1 MKSYAQ
7 AGQDVFVRL
16 LHPEPGVFL
25 DVGAAGLSISNTL
38 ALEEAGWTGALVDI
52 SHEALRAS
60 SGRKAKFI
68 CDDATKIDYSFLPSE
83 VGYLSVDC
91 DQYSLAALERV
102 FETALGVRF
111 AVITAEHD
119 YHTRD
124 QTLRVPM
131 LWLLRNRG
139 YEILCTDVC
148 HDGCPFEAWAIAP
161 ELVDMAVAAKFRH
174 YEPTDWK
181 EILGL

>member
-7 AGQDVFVRL
+7 AGQDVFARL

-38 ALEEAGWTGALVDI
+38 GLEEAGWTGTLVDI

-91 DQYSLAALERV
+91 DQYSLAALERI
-102 FETALGVRF
+102 FATAPLTRF
-111 AVITAEHD
+111 SVITAEHD
-119 YHTRD
+119 EYERGE
-124 QTLRVPM
+124 TLRTPM
-131 LWLLRNRG
+131 LNLLRKKG
-139 YEILCTDVC
+139 YGIVCPDVC
-148 HDGCPFEAWAIAP
+148 HEGKPFEIWAVHQ
-161 ELVDMAVAAKFRH
+161 ELVRFEDAARFIR
-174 YEPTDWK
+174 YEPIDWK

>member
-7 AGQDVFVRL
+7 AGQDVFARL

-38 ALEEAGWTGALVDI
+38 ALEEAGWTGTLVDI

-91 DQYSLAALERV
+91 DQYSLAALERI
-102 FETALGVRF
+102 FATAPLTRF
-111 AVITAEHD
+111 SVITAEHD
-119 YHTRD
+119 EYERGE
-124 QTLRVPM
+124 TLRTPM
-131 LWLLRNRG
+131 LNLLRKKG
-139 YEILCTDVC
+139 YGIVCPDVC
-148 HDGCPFEAWAIAP
+148 HEGKPFEIWAVHQ
-161 ELVDMAVAAKFRH
+161 ELVRFEDAARFIR
-174 YEPTDWK
+174 YEPIDWK